1 MCSIEQGFNLT
12 THKVAILPPHK
23 LRKAKKNSNDST
35 KSVQRDER
43 GLRTPAAANRA
54 ESIAA

>member
-23 LRKAKKNSNDST
+23 LRKAKQKLKMIPRNLCSGMSA
-35 KSVQRDER
+35 
-43 GLRTPAAANRA
+43 G
-54 ESIAA
+54 

>member
-23 LRKAKKNSNDST
+23 LRKAKKLKMIPRNLCSGMSA
-35 KSVQRDER
+35 
-43 GLRTPAAANRA
+43 G
-54 ESIAA
+54 